1 MPTLLNELGFFQF
14 DNLIRNQI
22 PFVLLNLGTDL
33 KGLYKLSHHQN
44 HLDKLTCNVSEKNAL
59 ETLKSRQHPL
69 HEAIVVICQSG
80 KESATLVDELE
91 AAGYLNVFLVKG
103 GLDQLRADA
112 SR

>member
-22 PFVLLNLGTDL
+22 PFVLLNLGADL

-44 HLDKLTCNVSEKNAL
+44 HLEKLTCNVSTSDAL
-59 ETLKSRQHPL
+59 ETLKNRKHSL

-80 KESATLVDELE
+80 KDSGPLVDELE
-91 AAGYLNVFLVKG
+91 AAGYLNVFMVKG